1 MEPGNSSLDF
11 SQVSGFYGPGPWAA
25 WLLAIISSFYSL
37 CLRPGKAT
45 IPTILPQILY
55 TNWAAIDLLRQV
67 GADNLS
73 FGSLTAAACITYWG
87 LCQLL
92 VLAIYMQ
99 VVHSDNAVRARLLN
113 IRTLIRVGSIVPI
126 IAVCASIFQAIA
138 RTYHHEG
145 EVYEALGV
153 VLVPGYMEDSWHSLK
168 VYITPLAILMVPCF
182 SYVFVRGGVFR
193 LRRFGIRL
201 QLYLGMFLS
210 VGFFGFI
217 FLWISLMLPI
227 HMLCILWLHTTN
239 LPTACFVKPCAP
251 QSIKDWDQAFSLLCG
266 LTFLL
271 YEIGSDFLDMTK
283 DRLDGVVEQF
293 LSRRAI

>member
-37 CLRPGKAT
+37 YWRPGKAT

-55 TNWAAIDLLRQV
+55 TNWAAIDLLRQF
-67 GADNLS
+67 GIDNLS
-73 FGSLTAAACITYWG
+73 FGSITAAACITYWG

-99 VVHSDNAVRARLLN
+99 VVHSDSAVRERLLR
-113 IRTLIRVGSIVPI
+113 IRTLIRVGSIVPT

-153 VLVPGYMEDSWHSLK
+153 VFVPGYVKNSLHSLK
-168 VYITPLAILMVPCF
+168 VYITPLAIIIGPCF
-182 SYVFVRGGVFR
+182 CYVFIRGGVSG
-193 LRRFGIRL
+193 LRRYGVRL
-201 QLYLGMFLS
+201 QLYWGMFASMVFL
-210 VGFFGFI
+210 GFI

-227 HMLCILWLHTTN
+227 HMLCILWIHTTN
-239 LPTACFVKPCAP
+239 LQTACFVKPCAP

-266 LTFLL
+266 LAFFL

-283 DRLDGVVEQF
+283 DKLDGAVEQF